1 MAIVLG
7 FLQQQKQRKSH
18 NEKQKRRGEREE
30 EEERG
35 NLGVSASNNLAISAG
50 SWPFLYFQMGRFA
63 NVQD

>member
-30 EEERG
+30 EGERG
-35 NLGVSASNNLAISAG
+35 KLGVSAFNNLAIPAG
-50 SWPFLYFQMGRFA
+50 LWPFLYFQMWRFA